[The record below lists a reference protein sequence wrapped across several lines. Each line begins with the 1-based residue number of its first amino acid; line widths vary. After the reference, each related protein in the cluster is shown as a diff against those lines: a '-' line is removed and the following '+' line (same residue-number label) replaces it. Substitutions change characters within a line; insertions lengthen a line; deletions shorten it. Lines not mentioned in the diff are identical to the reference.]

1 VADWQTVASLATAA
15 GTTVLA
21 FATFAATRS
30 ANRSTRVAE
39 EALRANMR
47 PLLVPSAPEDP
58 VRKVLWSDMHHA
70 VLTGNQSVIETDGDV
85 VYIAIGL
92 RNVGSGLALLHGWCA
107 EPGVMFGEAV
117 VQPELDEFRRLT
129 IDLYVPVGGAGYFEA
144 AVRDVNDELRPGLL
158 QAIESREPVTVHL
171 LYGDQNGWQRTMSRF
186 TVLPRGDDGW
196 YSQAGRHWNIDRP
209 DPR

>member
-21 FATFAATRS
+21 IATFAATRS
-30 ANRSTRVAE
+30 ANRSARVAE

-70 VLTGNQSVIETDGDV
+70 ALTGNQSLIESANDV
-85 VYIAIGL
+85 VYVAIGL

-107 EPGVMFGEAV
+107 EPDVTFGAA
-117 VQPELDEFRRLT
+117 VQPPDLDEFRRLT
-129 IDLYVPVGGAGYFEA
+129 IDLYVPTGGAGYFEA
-144 AVRDVNDELRPGLL
+144 AVRDVDDPLRAALL
-158 QAIESREPVTVHL
+158 QAIEARQPVTVHL

-186 TVLPRGDDGW
+186 TVLPRGDGTW
-196 YSQAGRHWNIDRP
+196 YSQAGRHWNLDRP

>member
-21 FATFAATRS
+21 IATFAATRS
-30 ANRSTRVAE
+30 ANRSARVAE

-70 VLTGNQSVIETDGDV
+70 VLTGNQSLLEASDDVI
-85 VYIAIGL
+85 YLAIGL
-92 RNVGSGLALLHGWCA
+92 HNVGSGLALLHGWY
-107 EPGVMFGEAV
+107 G
-117 VQPELDEFRRLT
+117 QPEVAFSDVPPPDVDDFRRLT
-129 IDLYVPVGGAGYFEA
+129 IDLYVPAGGAGYFES
-144 AVRDVNDELRPGLL
+144 AVRDADDPLRPGLL
-158 QAIESREPVTVHL
+158 RAIAHRQPVTVYL
-171 LYGDQNGWQRTMSRF
+171 VYGDQNGWQRTMSRF
-186 TVLPRGDDGW
+186 TILPRGDDGW
-196 YSQAGRHWNIDRP
+196 YSQAGRHWNLDRP